1 MVKCCLPQR
10 HFQSNP
16 KVPMS
21 LIDTVLKKMSTVLK
35 PQRTFL
41 VVILTTLMYL
51 PGKANFRNLSR
62 YSELHEK
69 TYSRGFRRPFDFV
82 EFNRLSL
89 AEVVTFGSHL
99 AVAIDSSFIQK
110 SGKKT
115 YGLGYFYNSAR
126 GQAQMGLEISTLALV
141 DINYNT
147 AYHLSS
153 RQTPPLDPLKE
164 TRMDE
169 YLKHLQQD
177 ASAFPTGV
185 RYVLADGYYSKT
197 NFING
202 VRKLDLHLISK
213 LRHDA
218 NLRWLYNGPQK
229 HRGRPKQ
236 YDGKV
241 HFQLYKENRLE
252 NMGEIEGTP
261 LYTAVVNSV
270 HFKQNIR
277 IVYLVKVMGEKIQ
290 TALLYSTDIALSA
303 LEIYRLYKARFQ
315 IEFLFRDAK
324 QFTGLLD
331 CQARCPSALHFHF
344 NASMTALNLLKLEDR
359 QRTEGV
365 DRSAISIASGKIRK
379 FNEHLLRRF
388 SSFLGLDFSLIK
400 SSPVFEN
407 LCNYGAITA

>member
-1 MVKCCLPQR
+1 
-10 HFQSNP
+10 
-16 KVPMS
+16 MS
-21 LIDTVLKKMSTVLK
+21 IIDTVLQQMSTVLK

-41 VVILTTLMYL
+41 IVVLTTLMYL

-69 TYSRGFRRPFDFV
+69 TYSRGFRRSVDFV

-89 AEVVTFGSHL
+89 ADVVTGGSTF
-99 AVAIDSSFIQK
+99 AVAIDASFIPK
-110 SGKKT
+110 SGPCT
-115 YGLGYFYNSAR
+115 YGLDYFYNGTQGRAEK
-126 GQAQMGLEISTLALV
+126 GLEISTLALV
-141 DINYNT
+141 DTNYNT

-177 ASAFPTGV
+177 ASALPAGV

-197 NFING
+197 KFING

-218 NLRWLYNGPQK
+218 HLRWLYNGPQK
-229 HRGRPKQ
+229 PRGRPKQ

-241 HFQLYKENRLE
+241 HFQLHPEDRLE

-277 IVYLVKVMGEKIQ
+277 IVYLAKVLGEKVQ

-359 QRTEGV
+359 QRTQGA
-365 DRSAISIASGKIRK
+365 DRSVISIASWKIRK
-379 FNEHLLRRF
+379 FNEHLLKRF

>member
-1 MVKCCLPQR
+1 
-10 HFQSNP
+10 
-16 KVPMS
+16 
-21 LIDTVLKKMSTVLK
+21 
-35 PQRTFL
+35 
-41 VVILTTLMYL
+41 MYL

-69 TYSRGFRRPFDFV
+69 TYSRGFRRSFNFV

-89 AEVVTFGSHL
+89 AEVVTCGSHF
-99 AVAIDSSFIQK
+99 AVAMDSSFIQK

-153 RQTPPLDPLKE
+153 RQTPPLNPLKE

-177 ASAFPTGV
+177 ASALPSGV

-202 VRKLDLHLISK
+202 VRKLNLHLISK

-229 HRGRPKQ
+229 PRGRPKQ

-241 HFQLYKENRLE
+241 HFQLHQEDRLE

-261 LYTAVVNSV
+261 
-270 HFKQNIR
+270 
-277 IVYLVKVMGEKIQ
+277 
-290 TALLYSTDIALSA
+290 
-303 LEIYRLYKARFQ
+303 
-315 IEFLFRDAK
+315 
-324 QFTGLLD
+324 
-331 CQARCPSALHFHF
+331 HFHF

>member
-1 MVKCCLPQR
+1 MP
-10 HFQSNP
+10 
-16 KVPMS
+16 
-21 LIDTVLKKMSTVLK
+21 LIDTVLQKMSTVLK
-35 PQRTFL
+35 PQRRFL

-69 TYSRGFRRPFDFV
+69 TYSRWFRRSFDFV
-82 EFNRLSL
+82 KFNRLSL
-89 AEVVTFGSHL
+89 AEVVTCGSAF

-110 SGKKT
+110 SGKNT

-126 GQAQMGLEISTLALV
+126 GQAETGLEISTLALI

-164 TRMDE
+164 TRVDV

-177 ASAFPTGV
+177 SSALPAGV
-185 RYVLADGYYSKT
+185 RYVLADGYYSKIK
-197 NFING
+197 FING

-218 NLRWLYNGPQK
+218 HLRWLYNGPQK
-229 HRGRPKQ
+229 PRGRPKQ

-241 HFQLYKENRLE
+241 HFHPHPGSRLE
-252 NMGEIEGTP
+252 KVGEITGIP

-277 IVYLVKVMGEKIQ
+277 IAYLVKAVGKKIQ
-290 TALLYSTDIALSA
+290 TALLYSTDVALSA

-324 QFTGLLD
+324 QFTGLLNS
-331 CQARCPSALHFHF
+331 QARCKSALHFHF

-359 QRTEGV
+359 QRIEGSQ
-365 DRSAISIASGKIRK
+365 RSVISIASWKIRK
-379 FNEHLLRRF
+379 FNEHILRRF

-400 SSPVFEN
+400 TSPEFEN
-407 LCNYGAITA
+407 LCNYGAIAP